1 MSSSPSDSHHPLS
14 DDVDDPLMSKPE
26 MSGKPLISLNFD
38 SQKQFWSNMI
48 SLSWRCLTTV
58 FSLSLLIIGLHSFSR
73 MGKLSRMEQ
82 RRFNAITI
90 LLGAFASLGLGSLLG
105 YLGSM
110 LRWSLLARR
119 KYKMQDVRYAEF

>member
-1 MSSSPSDSHHPLS
+1 MPSSPSDSHDPPPY
-14 DDVDDPLMSKPE
+14 DDMDDPLISKPE
-26 MSGKPLISLNFD
+26 RSAKPPISFD
-38 SQKQFWSNMI
+38 SQKQFWSNMA

-58 FSLSLLIIGLHSFSR
+58 FSLSLLIIGLHAFSR

-82 RRFNAITI
+82 RWFNAITI

-110 LRWSLLARR
+110 LRWSLLARE
-119 KYKMQDVRYAEF
+119 KYKMQNVRDPQF